1 MTQPQRSAI
10 PTGPKLVV
18 GLTTVATLGAIVWSH
33 YSQVRDKQA
42 MKEGV
47 KRDKE
52 RIKMRRMMRKQ
63 KLKEEQAAAA
73 GVETAQ

>member
-1 MTQPQRSAI
+1 MAQSQRSAI

-63 KLKEEQAAAA
+63 KLKEEQAAATGSEKA
-73 GVETAQ
+73 